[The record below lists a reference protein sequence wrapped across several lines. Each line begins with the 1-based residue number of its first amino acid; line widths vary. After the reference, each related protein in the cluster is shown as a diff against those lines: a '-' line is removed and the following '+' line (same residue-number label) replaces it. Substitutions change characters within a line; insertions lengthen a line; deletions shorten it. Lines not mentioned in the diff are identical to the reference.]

1 MEKCLICKNLNP
13 FYLGMLYVKND
24 WNWSRGSSKLID
36 VWCVFYFTM
45 LQLSPLWTN
54 LNSLHKEWL
63 EPSVIEFDRAA
74 AEKMIFVMY
83 YRLIWSAHQELK
95 CHLDGRNI
103 VISNWS
109 SLKEFPL
116 FFFWPRKKYC
126 LEIMCRQTSWFY
138 FYWGFPWIDLR
149 GMANGGEISYW
160 FVRLGERNLLVDDH
174 DFQARRINK
183 DPSHRWRDKDVLSD
197 RAS

>member
-1 MEKCLICKNLNP
+1 MVRVL
-13 FYLGMLYVKND
+13 FYYVA
-24 WNWSRGSSKLID
+24 I
-36 VWCVFYFTM
+36 V
-45 LQLSPLWTN
+45 SPLNKFEFTSQGMTWAKC
-54 LNSLHKEWL
+54 NSIWQSCREEDDFCHVYK
-63 EPSVIEFDRAA
+63 
-74 AEKMIFVMY
+74 
-83 YRLIWSAHQELK
+83 LIWSAHQELK
-95 CHLDGRNI
+95 CHLDSRNV

-109 SLKEFPL
+109 SLKNFS

-149 GMANGGEISYW
+149 GMDNGGEISYW
-160 FVRLGERNLLVDDH
+160 FVRLGERNLLADDH

-183 DPSHRWRDKDVLSD
+183 DPSHRWRDKDVLFD